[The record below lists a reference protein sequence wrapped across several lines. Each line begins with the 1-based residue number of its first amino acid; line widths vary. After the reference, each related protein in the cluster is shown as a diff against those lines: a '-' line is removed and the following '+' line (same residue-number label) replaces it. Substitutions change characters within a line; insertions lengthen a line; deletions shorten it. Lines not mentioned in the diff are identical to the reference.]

1 MNGYDRIKSMVK
13 DQKDEALKQTV
24 NYLLSRPDLEQ
35 KFLNEDKNL
44 DEMCKFIKE
53 KGRQHCH
60 NGWNYITNELV
71 YAWAVM
77 YFSLPNSFLKI
88 KSTQTKNILNKV
100 IEPPNGREASLIKD
114 VTVARAMDTAQKTN
128 CLVFMGTDDSFFP
141 KSRMESS
148 RPISKR
154 ASSP

>member
-24 NYLLSRPDLEQ
+24 NYLLSRSDLEQ

-88 KSTQTKNILNKV
+88 KSTQTKSIPNKPNNKPTKDNV
-100 IEPPNGREASLIKD
+100 IPIEKAKEKVKQLSLFGGA
-114 VTVARAMDTAQKTN
+114 VN
-128 CLVFMGTDDSFFP
+128 
-141 KSRMESS
+141 E
-148 RPISKR
+148 
-154 ASSP
+154 

>member
-1 MNGYDRIKSMVK
+1 MNGYDRLKSMVK

-24 NYLLSRPDLEQ
+24 SYLLSRSDLEQ

-53 KGRQHCH
+53 KGIQHSH

-88 KSTQTKNILNKV
+88 KSTQTKSIPNKPNNTPTKDNIIPIEKAKEKV
-100 IEPPNGREASLIKD
+100 KQISL
-114 VTVARAMDTAQKTN
+114 
-128 CLVFMGTDDSFFP
+128 FGGTENE
-141 KSRMESS
+141 K
-148 RPISKR
+148 K
-154 ASSP
+154 

>member
-1 MNGYDRIKSMVK
+1 MNGFDRLQSMIK

-24 NYLLSRPDLEQ
+24 NYLLSRTDLEQ

-44 DEMCKFIKE
+44 DEMCKFIKN
-53 KGRQHCH
+53 KGGQHCR

-88 KSTQTKNILNKV
+88 KNVPSNNQKNKPLETPAKANVIPIEKAKEKV
-100 IEPPNGREASLIKD
+100 KQLSLFGGAI
-114 VTVARAMDTAQKTN
+114 N
-128 CLVFMGTDDSFFP
+128 
-141 KSRMESS
+141 E
-148 RPISKR
+148 
-154 ASSP
+154 

>member
-24 NYLLSRPDLEQ
+24 NYLLSRSDLEQ

-44 DEMCKFIKE
+44 DEMCKFIKD

-88 KSTQTKNILNKV
+88 KSTPTKSTSNKPTTTPTKNNVIPIEKAKEKV
-100 IEPPNGREASLIKD
+100 KQLSLFGGA
-114 VTVARAMDTAQKTN
+114 VN
-128 CLVFMGTDDSFFP
+128 
-141 KSRMESS
+141 E
-148 RPISKR
+148 
-154 ASSP
+154 

>member
-1 MNGYDRIKSMVK
+1 MVK

-88 KSTQTKNILNKV
+88 KSTQTKNILNKPNNTPTKDNV
-100 IEPPNGREASLIKD
+100 IPIEKAKEKVKQLSLFGGA
-114 VTVARAMDTAQKTN
+114 VN
-128 CLVFMGTDDSFFP
+128 
-141 KSRMESS
+141 E
-148 RPISKR
+148 
-154 ASSP
+154 

>member
-88 KSTQTKNILNKV
+88 KSTQTKSIPNNTPTKDNVIPIEKAKEKV
-100 IEPPNGREASLIKD
+100 KQLSLFGG
-114 VTVARAMDTAQKTN
+114 TVN
-128 CLVFMGTDDSFFP
+128 
-141 KSRMESS
+141 E
-148 RPISKR
+148 
-154 ASSP
+154 

>member
-24 NYLLSRPDLEQ
+24 NYLLSRTDLEQ

-44 DEMCKFIKE
+44 DEMCKFIKN
-53 KGRQHCH
+53 KGQQHCR

-88 KSTQTKNILNKV
+88 KSTSTKSTPNKPANTPTKDNV
-100 IEPPNGREASLIKD
+100 IPIEKAKEKVKQLSLFGGA
-114 VTVARAMDTAQKTN
+114 VN
-128 CLVFMGTDDSFFP
+128 
-141 KSRMESS
+141 E
-148 RPISKR
+148 
-154 ASSP
+154 

>member
-1 MNGYDRIKSMVK
+1 MNGYDRIKNMVK

-24 NYLLSRPDLEQ
+24 NYLLSRTDLEQ

-44 DEMCKFIKE
+44 DEMCKFIKN
-53 KGRQHCH
+53 KGQQHCR

-88 KSTQTKNILNKV
+88 KSTSTKSTPNKPANTPAKDNV
-100 IEPPNGREASLIKD
+100 IPIEKAKEKVKQLSLFGGA
-114 VTVARAMDTAQKTN
+114 VN
-128 CLVFMGTDDSFFP
+128 
-141 KSRMESS
+141 E
-148 RPISKR
+148 
-154 ASSP
+154 